1 MLAGD
6 GDPAERRPPAGREP
20 GGQPGGAVRSPQA
33 PRPACRLLQAFL
45 PCAHSYRSG
54 RGCCV
59 SALRLLKASWLI
71 AASLLRVQERS

>member
-20 GGQPGGAVRSPQA
+20 GGQAGGAVRSPRA
-33 PRPACRLLQAFL
+33 PRPACR
-45 PCAHSYRSG
+45 RI
-54 RGCCV
+54 
-59 SALRLLKASWLI
+59 SALRSFTQIWEGMLCERPETVKGSWLI